1 MVLLSRS
8 RTLTFIKYDSMPT
21 GALGYHLNSL
31 VTEIDSEKKTVKTA
45 NGLEVPYDSLV
56 LATGSVP
63 ILPPWKG
70 HNAKGVFVY
79 RTVEDLEK
87 MIAFSASKKGLGL
100 PGVCVGGGLLG
111 LEAAK
116 AMMDLE
122 AYENVTVIETFKY
135 LLARQVDSDGGAMIV
150 EQVENLG
157 VKVKL
162 GKMVSEI
169 LEDEDH
175 NVTGV
180 KFNDGDEVP
189 ASCVCVAVSR
199 MAVSLAYVSNITS

>member
-1 MVLLSRS
+1 
-8 RTLTFIKYDSMPT
+8 MPA

-45 NGLEVPYDSLV
+45 NGLEVLYDSLV

-116 AMMDLE
+116 AMMDLQ
-122 AYENVTVIETFKY
+122 AYEKVTVIETFKY

-157 VKVKL
+157 VQVLL

-189 ASCVCVAVSR
+189 ASCVCVAVS
-199 MAVSLAYVSNITS
+199 LTSYLFPANL